1 MKKSTLIIIVVAVI
15 VLTLAVGAFLLI
27 QQMNSIPKP
36 GTGGSTSSYRPEQS
50 GKVTNLLLVCVD
62 GGDKTALSPF
72 LGSDGILLMS
82 INEGTRKI
90 VMTGFRADTQVRV
103 SKAYDDT
110 LDHVYRDGG
119 VELLKKTL
127 SENFGLLP
135 DHYAV
140 VKDSDLG
147 DLAGSS
153 KSSLRDL
160 GLSELTSLAKS
171 LSKKA
176 NTDMSATDLLGFGM
190 KAADL
195 RSYKGVTLTLP
206 DDGGFEIGEL
216 DGRSVLIPDLETC
229 AALLDKTIYE

>member
-36 GTGGSTSSYRPEQS
+36 GAGGSTSSYQPGQS

-119 VELLKKTL
+119 VELLKRTL
-127 SENFGLLP
+127 SENFGMLP
-135 DHYAV
+135 EHYAV
-140 VKDSDLG
+140 VKNSDLG
-147 DLAGSS
+147 DLAGSD

-176 NTDMSATDLLGFGM
+176 NTDMSASDLLGFGL

-216 DGRSVLIPDLETC
+216 DGRAVLVPDLETC
-229 AALLDKTIYE
+229 ASLLDKTIYE